1 MEKLLDI
8 MFHHGGTFKKN
19 DDEKLV
25 YSPDNRSCLGDLDED
40 TLDVFFVRNYFK
52 EMGYDK
58 VVECWWL
65 VPEKSLEVGLR
76 ALTSDDELR
85 EMCFHAEMNDG
96 VVDVFF
102 EHGVST
108 PELMEGKRDVMLLDY
123 EVEEFSHGDLQS
135 NKETH
140 VDTSNQTLVDKS
152 TTNPIPNLSTAN
164 TIPSTATPIPNH
176 PAAEPLTT
184 NPSNEEP
191 NPMDEPGN
199 PKPNY
204 RPNPKSSRKSNPTPI
219 VKHNQKPTPK
229 PKNLLKPK
237 KNHSNPKSNFTSKP
251 KPKFNPP
258 KRITR
263 SQAKGKST
271 NKDKGPLHVDLTVNE
286 SGSSDGSSSNDEEL
300 VARVSKPSKKE
311 VKKVQKKASMGKG
324 KEKIVKDNIMQDDDA
339 IVEDLSDVEVDLGF
353 VRSPGEGIWY
363 EALDPGAE
371 SDGANSWH
379 SEEMKTPPNS
389 EDEME
394 SDGDSDEFPIFQGG
408 QRFGELQLQVGMK
421 FNTKQEFREA
431 MREFTIQEGRGIK
444 FVKNDNIRCRAVR
457 QVEECA
463 WVVYASRDHE
473 DCCWQ
478 IKTFY
483 DDHTCPRENSNRAA
497 NRAW

>member
-1 MEKLLDI
+1 
-8 MFHHGGTFKKN
+8 
-19 DDEKLV
+19 
-25 YSPDNRSCLGDLDED
+25 
-40 TLDVFFVRNYFK
+40 
-52 EMGYDK
+52 
-58 VVECWWL
+58 
-65 VPEKSLEVGLR
+65 
-76 ALTSDDELR
+76 
-85 EMCFHAEMNDG
+85 
-96 VVDVFF
+96 
-102 EHGVST
+102 
-108 PELMEGKRDVMLLDY
+108 MEGKRAVMLLDY
-123 EVEEFSHGDLQS
+123 EVEEVSHGDLQS

-140 VDTSNQTLVDKS
+140 VDTSNQTPVDKS

-164 TIPSTATPIPNH
+164 TIPSTATLIPNH
-176 PAAEPLTT
+176 PAADPLTT
-184 NPSNEEP
+184 NPTNEKP
-191 NPMDEPGN
+191 NPMDEPEN

-204 RPNPKSSRKSNPTPI
+204 IPNLKSSRKSNPAPI

-229 PKNLLKPK
+229 PKNLLKPNK
-237 KNHSNPKSNFTSKP
+237 TQSKPKSNFTSKP

-286 SGSSDGSSSNDEEL
+286 SESSDGSSEDTSYVPVQEASSSNDKEL
-300 VARVSKPSKKE
+300 VARVSKPIRKE
-311 VKKVQKKASMGKG
+311 VKKVQKKAGMAKG
-324 KEKIVKDNIMQDDDA
+324 KENIGKDNIMQDDDA

-353 VRSPGEGIWY
+353 VGNPGEGIWY
-363 EALDPGAE
+363 EALDPGAK

-394 SDGDSDEFPIFQGG
+394 SEGDSDEFLIFQES

-444 FVKNDNIRCRAVR
+444 FVKNDNIRCRAVY

-463 WVVYASRDHE
+463 WIVYASRDYK

-483 DDHTCPRENSNRAA
+483 DDHTCPRKNSNRAT
-497 NRAW
+497 NRAWLASKLVKMPHHCRQEGDSTEKDEGTHQVHSFQSREHK

>member
-19 DDEKLV
+19 DDGKLV
-25 YSPDNRSCLGDLDED
+25 HSPDNRSCLGDLDED

-52 EMGYDK
+52 ELGYDK

-65 VPEKSLEVGLR
+65 VSGRSLEVGLR

-85 EMCFHAEMNDG
+85 EMCFHAERNDG

-140 VDTSNQTLVDKS
+140 VDTSNQTPVDKS
-152 TTNPIPNLSTAN
+152 TTNPIPNLSTTN
-164 TIPSTATPIPNH
+164 TIPSTTTPIPNH
-176 PAAEPLTT
+176 PAADPLTT
-184 NPSNEEP
+184 NPTNEEL
-191 NPMDEPGN
+191 NPMDEPEN
-199 PKPNY
+199 LKPNY
-204 RPNPKSSRKSNPTPI
+204 RPNPKFSRKSNPAPI

-237 KNHSNPKSNFTSKP
+237 KTHSKSKSNFTSKP

-300 VARVSKPSKKE
+300 VARVSKPIRKE
-311 VKKVQKKASMGKG
+311 VKKVQKKAGMAKG
-324 KEKIVKDNIMQDDDA
+324 KEKIGKDNIMQDDDA

-353 VRSPGEGIWY
+353 VGSPGEGIWY

-371 SDGANSWH
+371 SDGANS
-379 SEEMKTPPNS
+379 
-389 EDEME
+389 
-394 SDGDSDEFPIFQGG
+394 
-408 QRFGELQLQVGMK
+408 
-421 FNTKQEFREA
+421 
-431 MREFTIQEGRGIK
+431 
-444 FVKNDNIRCRAVR
+444 
-457 QVEECA
+457 
-463 WVVYASRDHE
+463 
-473 DCCWQ
+473 
-478 IKTFY
+478 
-483 DDHTCPRENSNRAA
+483 
-497 NRAW
+497 